1 MRQKTVTVERQ
12 VSVVPICRQA
22 TIKSRSSALVQ
33 PVSSRLTCQSRT
45 RRIAPAVRAN
55 PPRYRPALLRCA
67 TAPYEIEFYE
77 DSAGC
82 KPCLE
87 WIKELDTRNRR
98 ALGTAMREILQHQGI
113 NVCSSPFGKQLGEGL
128 FEFRLRDDGLLLRVF
143 CHAYG
148 NKIVLLL
155 SGYDKGESPGERRQ
169 QREIGVA
176 RKRLK
181 AWQQRQRY

>member
-1 MRQKTVTVERQ
+1 V
-12 VSVVPICRQA
+12 
-22 TIKSRSSALVQ
+22 
-33 PVSSRLTCQSRT
+33 
-45 RRIAPAVRAN
+45 
-55 PPRYRPALLRCA
+55 
-67 TAPYEIEFYE
+67 PYEIEFYE

-87 WIKELDTRNRR
+87 WIKELDTPKRR
-98 ALGTAMREILQHQGI
+98 ALGTAMREIPQEQGI

-128 FEFRLRDDGLLLRVF
+128 FEFRLREDGLLLRVF

-181 AWQQRQRY
+181 AWRQRQRYLSEQPCKYER